1 MRQVLGIDTA
11 VVHFGNK
18 CVYRLKKYIIETEKE
33 IELLTLQ
40 GRNRSKRFD
49 MMVIGLEH
57 AKRKFPDY
65 HLKLMEEIRRKYH
78 L

>member
-1 MRQVLGIDTA
+1 MPELLGIDTA
-11 VVHFGNK
+11 VVYFGNEY
-18 CVYRLKKYIIETEKE
+18 VYRLKKYIIETEKE

-40 GRNRSKRFD
+40 KRNRSKRFH
-49 MMVIGLEH
+49 MMVIGLKD